1 MDEEILTGLRNA
13 IEHGESLQEAMQVM
27 INSGY
32 GLREVQEASKFIGGG
47 ILESHQANP
56 DEQFVFPEKKSFFQ
70 NLLFKRK
77 DKNTFSASSSTSPV
91 SSISQIPEPTITKG
105 QFSKELDNIKQKQS
119 YTKEIVLV
127 VTLLVLV
134 GILIIT
140 IVFKNTLLGWF
151 S

>member
-13 IEHGESLQEAMQVM
+13 IEQGESLQEAMQVM

-47 ILESHQANP
+47 ILESHQSNP

-77 DKNTFSASSSTSPV
+77 DKNISPTSSLSSQMSSV
-91 SSISQIPEPTITKG
+91 SQMQEPTITKG
-105 QFSKELDNIKQKQS
+105 QFSKELDNIKQKQD
-119 YTKEIVLV
+119 YTKEIFLV

-134 GILIIT
+134 GILITT
-140 IVFKNTLLGWF
+140 ILLKNMILGWF